1 VTAVLVMLAVF
12 VLVAVL
18 DDLNQ
23 RPRTGG
29 KNVKRS
35 TQVTPTRGT
44 REPARTVD
52 AKPKER

>member
-1 VTAVLVMLAVF
+1 MLAVF